1 MFHAYLKLSSFNLIH
16 WLLMVSRFFIFFNK
30 SSPEQ
35 KDSEAITSAKG
46 YVAPELTEPGADAI
60 KADIYS
66 FGVIL
71 LVLLTGQK
79 AFDRYVFFVLTLLY
93 QSCTLDF

>member
-1 MFHAYLKLSSFNLIH
+1 LN
-16 WLLMVSRFFIFFNK
+16 N

-46 YVAPELTEPGADAI
+46 YAAPELTNPGADGI

-79 AFDRYVFFVLTLLY
+79 AFDRYVFSALTFFNF
-93 QSCTLDF
+93 STKVAVGISNRTLPLQFKEAK